1 MPKLPPVRVDTYADL
16 KQLLD
21 KEQMKLEGSVSE
33 QINTLNQAVRSL
45 KGAYAFLSDPKNH
58 PNLFPYNKRTAAV
71 AVKDTLNVLN
81 PKFAALKALRQKQ
94 LNFANRIV
102 VPSDTE
108 LYAGTGKSY
117 NQFVNIGMG
126 DCTLITTPK
135 GIKIMVDCGSNSL
148 SDVSSLIPNYDPS
161 ISSAVQ
167 LIANTITFWRN
178 EAVA

>member
-71 AVKDTLNVLN
+71 AVKDALNVLN

-102 VPSDTE
+102 VPS
-108 LYAGTGKSY
+108 
-117 NQFVNIGMG
+117 
-126 DCTLITTPK
+126 
-135 GIKIMVDCGSNSL
+135 SNSL

-161 ISSAVQ
+161 ISSAEQ
-167 LIANTITFWRN
+167 IIDNTITFWRN